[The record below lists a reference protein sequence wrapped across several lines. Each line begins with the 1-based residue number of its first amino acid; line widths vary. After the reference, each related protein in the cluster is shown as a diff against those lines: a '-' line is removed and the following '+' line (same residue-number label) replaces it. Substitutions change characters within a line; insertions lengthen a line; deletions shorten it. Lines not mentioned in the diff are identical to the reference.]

1 MIRLL
6 TAAAL
11 IIALTSFYRTNI
23 AAIKLDGVITNDEWA
38 GATQY
43 DLSTGGKLYVLH
55 EANTL
60 YLALKGNSPGWAH
73 MYIHWKD
80 SINVMHASAALG
92 DQLYIRD
99 NQHWKLQTKFN
110 WEVREFVYN
119 EALQQ
124 KQNDYYHKKGWVA
137 NNNNAGD
144 KHTLEYKID
153 LQRFPGASVVAL
165 YADGKTYSSYPAGLT
180 DNTQLKELV
189 TGMNPDN
196 LRFNPASWSTFK

>member
-11 IIALTSFYRTNI
+11 VIALTAFYH
-23 AAIKLDGVITNDEWA
+23 APVASIKLDGVINKEEWT
-38 GATQY
+38 GAKEY
-43 DLSTGGKLYVLH
+43 ELSAGGKLYVLRD
-55 EANTL
+55 ANTL
-60 YLALKGNSPGWAH
+60 YLGLKGNSPGWAH
-73 MYIHWKD
+73 VYIHWKD

-92 DQLYIRD
+92 DQLYTRD
-99 NQHWKLQTKFN
+99 NQHWKIQTKFN

-119 EALQQ
+119 DALQK
-124 KQNDYYHKKGWVA
+124 KQNDHYLKKGWVA

-153 LQRFPGASVVAL
+153 LQKFPGASFVAL
-165 YADGKTYSSYPAGLT
+165 YADGNSYSSYPSGLT

-189 TGMNPDN
+189 SGNNPDN
-196 LRFNPASWSTFK
+196 LQFQPSSWTTFK